1 MQPQFKIK
9 TTKGVQTIFDI
20 IRKKYVVLTPE
31 EWVRQH
37 IIHHMVFEK
46 KYPTSLIA
54 VERGIAIA
62 GVMKRFDIL
71 IYKQASP
78 WMIVE
83 CKSENIEIN
92 HQSLQQILAYNASL
106 KASYLSIT
114 NGKTLHCY
122 DIMKQCWL
130 STLPDF

>member
-1 MQPQFKIK
+1 MNAQLRIITSNGKERVYDP
-9 TTKGVQTIFDI
+9 
-20 IRKKYVVLTPE
+20 IRKKFVALTPE

-71 IYKQASP
+71 IYKQATP

-122 DIMKQCWL
+122 DIAKQSWL